1 MEDPAKSIQFE
12 LVRAITQSTASDS
25 QINYEYTSLTDL
37 QKEQAGKAIDVVLKN
52 HNTTFDEGWRIM
64 NRDLQ
69 HIASEFLIDPATLFC
84 VYMDWMTR
92 YKPE

>member
-12 LVRAITQSTASDS
+12 LVRAITQSTASNG

-37 QKEQAGKAIDVVLKN
+37 QKEQAGKAIDVILKN
-52 HNTTFDEGWRIM
+52 HNMPFDEGWRIM

-84 VYMDWMTR
+84 VYMDWISR
-92 YKPE
+92 NKSE